1 MQQQLHKNALHW
13 VYMPKKAALETQLFP
28 APLNKA
34 VSNITLE
41 ETQRS
46 GDPVVRL
53 SWEIHVS
60 VEIYQ

>member
-1 MQQQLHKNALHW
+1 MQQQLHMNTLHC
-13 VYMPKKAALETQLFP
+13 VYMPRKAALETQPFP

-53 SWEIHVS
+53 SWEIHIS
-60 VEIYQ
+60 IAIYQ